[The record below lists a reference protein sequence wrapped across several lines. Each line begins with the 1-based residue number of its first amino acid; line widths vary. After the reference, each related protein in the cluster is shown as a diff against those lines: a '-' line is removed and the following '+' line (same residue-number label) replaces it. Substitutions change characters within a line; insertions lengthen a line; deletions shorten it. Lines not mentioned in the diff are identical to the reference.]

1 MYDTMGCL
9 AQKGNVECISEKNS
23 SIAIIAYHHRSFT
36 LSWSDLEDL
45 LEEQICNP
53 SQTTFSVLFLV
64 LTFLLHSYPFFIH
77 FYLFVFLFFLQEA
90 MFNILTVRGLSFLL
104 LMCL

>member
-1 MYDTMGCL
+1 MGCL

-23 SIAIIAYHHRSFT
+23 SFAIIAYHHRSFT

-45 LEEQICNP
+45 LKEQIFCAISCP
-53 SQTTFSVLFLV
+53 DLSSSFLPFLYPFLSVCFLV
-64 LTFLLHSYPFFIH
+64 FSTRSHVLYPHSTGTF
-77 FYLFVFLFFLQEA
+77 
-90 MFNILTVRGLSFLL
+90 FLL